1 MARCSSRFSG
11 SWKARPEVSESAFP
25 ALPDLDVL
33 AQKSHA
39 TLMTGIGAAMYVL
52 IDNLSD
58 TEYQSGLA
66 VNPDGLLTETWEVR
80 CVNKDTGRHGH
91 LTLGFVDGPPEVEVY
106 AESGYWQ
113 YCPSD
118 LFGNQTEITGAVVEA
133 FLMMLAVMR
142 VPKIEYASNL

>member
-1 MARCSSRFSG
+1 MGESVF
-11 SWKARPEVSESAFP
+11 PEVPE
-25 ALPDLDVL
+25 LDVL
-33 AQKSHA
+33 SQKSHA
-39 TLMTGIGAAMYVL
+39 TLMTGIGAAMYVI
-52 IDNLSD
+52 IDNLKD

-66 VNPDGLLTETWEVR
+66 FEPEGLLSETWEVR
-80 CVNKDTGRHGH
+80 CVNKDTGRHGR

-142 VPKIEYASNL
+142 VPRIDDATNL